1 MATQIERREATRSA
15 LLGAAV
21 ESLMEHGVA
30 GFTTSDVV
38 RRAGLS
44 NGALFRYFPT
54 KADLLAA
61 TVEHVFLRLRRD
73 YEEAF
78 EFLDPEKRT
87 VENLVTLLWHVMSDP
102 ALGAAFEVYT
112 SARTDAWMQSAIE
125 PVMADHLERLQ
136 ELARG
141 LLSQVSSADD
151 EMVRRAVDLA
161 ILSMQGLAL
170 NLMAR
175 PDPDA
180 APRLVAGLVEL
191 ATVML
196 PPLPAANPPA
206 APSRRRHTPRNEA
219 RS

>member
-1 MATQIERREATRSA
+1 MATQSERREATRSA

-61 TVEHVFLRLRRD
+61 TVEHVFVRLRRD

-78 EFLDPEKRT
+78 ESLSTDKRT
-87 VENLVTLLWHVMSDP
+87 VENLVTMLWGVMSDP

-112 SARTDAWMQSAIE
+112 AARTDAWMQSAIE

-136 ELARG
+136 ELARE
-141 LLSQVSSADD
+141 LVARVSSADA

-191 ATVML
+191 STVML
-196 PPLPAANPPA
+196 PPLDGAA
-206 APSRRRHTPRNEA
+206 TPGA
-219 RS
+219 QP

>member
-1 MATQIERREATRSA
+1 MLGMATQSERRAATRSA
-15 LLGAAV
+15 LLDAAV

-30 GFTTSDVV
+30 GFTTAEVV
-38 RRAGLS
+38 RRAAMS

-61 TVEHVFLRLRRD
+61 TVEHVFVRLRRD

-78 EFLDPEKRT
+78 ESLAEDKRT
-87 VENLVTLLWHVMSDP
+87 VENLVTMLWGVMSDP

-112 SARTDAWMQSAIE
+112 AARTDAWMQSAIE
-125 PVMADHLERLQ
+125 PVMADHLQRLQ

-141 LLSQVSSADD
+141 LVARVSDADA
-151 EMVRRAVDLA
+151 ETVRGAVDLA

-175 PDPDA
+175 PDPEA

-191 ATVML
+191 AQVML
-196 PPLPAANPPA
+196 PPLDPAA
-206 APSRRRHTPRNEA
+206 TEEA
-219 RS
+219 DR

>member
-1 MATQIERREATRSA
+1 MATQSERREATRTA
-15 LLGAAV
+15 LLDAAV

-38 RRAGLS
+38 RRAGMS

-61 TVEHVFLRLRRD
+61 TVEHVFVRLRSD
-73 YEEAF
+73 YDAAF
-78 EFLDPEKRT
+78 ASLDASKRT
-87 VENLVTLLWHVMSDP
+87 VENLVTMLWGAMSDP

-112 SARTDAWMQSAIE
+112 AARTDAWMQAAIE

-136 ELARG
+136 ALSRELLR
-141 LLSQVSSADD
+141 QVSSADED
-151 EMVRRAVDLA
+151 MVRRAVDLA

-180 APRLVAGLVEL
+180 AERLVAGLVEL

-196 PPLPAANPPA
+196 PPL
-206 APSRRRHTPRNEA
+206 EA
-219 RS
+219 HS

>member
-1 MATQIERREATRSA
+1 M
-15 LLGAAV
+15 LDAAV

-30 GFTTSDVV
+30 GFTTADVV
-38 RRAGLS
+38 GRAGLS

-61 TVEHVFLRLRRD
+61 TVEHVFVRLRED
-73 YEEAF
+73 YEDAF
-78 EFLDPEKRT
+78 ESLAADKRT
-87 VENLVTLLWHVMSDP
+87 VENLVTMLWGAMSDP

-112 SARTDAWMQSAIE
+112 AARTDAWMQAAIE

-136 ELARG
+136 VLSRN
-141 LLSQVSSADD
+141 LLHQVSSADD

-175 PDPDA
+175 PDPEA
-180 APRLVAGLVEL
+180 AGRLLAGLVEL
-191 ATVML
+191 ATMML
-196 PPLPAANPPA
+196 PPLEANP
-206 APSRRRHTPRNEA
+206 
-219 RS
+219 

>member
-1 MATQIERREATRSA
+1 MATQTERREATRSA
-15 LLGAAV
+15 LLAAAV
-21 ESLMEHGVA
+21 ESLMEHGVG

-61 TVEHVFLRLRRD
+61 TVEHVFVRLRED
-73 YEEAF
+73 YEAAF
-78 EFLDPEKRT
+78 VSLAAEKRT
-87 VENLVTLLWHVMSDP
+87 VENLVTMLWGVMSDP

-112 SARTDAWMQSAIE
+112 AARTDAWMQSAIE

-136 ELARG
+136 ELARE
-141 LLSQVSSADD
+141 LVAQVSVAEDD
-151 EMVRRAVDLA
+151 MIRRAVDLA

-180 APRLVAGLVEL
+180 ADRLVTGLVEL

-196 PPLPAANPPA
+196 PPLPPA
-206 APSRRRHTPRNEA
+206 PAQRSRTKGSRP
-219 RS
+219 

>member
-1 MATQIERREATRSA
+1 MATQSERRAATRSA
-15 LLGAAV
+15 LLDAAV
-21 ESLMEHGVA
+21 ASLMEHGVA

-61 TVEHVFLRLRRD
+61 TVEHVFVRLRRD
-73 YEEAF
+73 YEDAF
-78 EFLDPEKRT
+78 ESLATEKRT
-87 VENLVTLLWHVMSDP
+87 VENLVTMLWVAMSDP

-112 SARTDAWMQSAIE
+112 AARTDAWMQSAIE

-136 ELARG
+136 VLSRELLA
-141 LLSQVSSADD
+141 QVSSADD
-151 EMVRRAVDLA
+151 DMVRRAVDLA

-175 PDPDA
+175 PDPEA
-180 APRLVAGLVEL
+180 ADRLIAGLVEL
-191 ATVML
+191 ASAML
-196 PPLPAANPPA
+196 PPLDADPTAEV
-206 APSRRRHTPRNEA
+206 AP
-219 RS
+219 

>member
-1 MATQIERREATRSA
+1 MATQTERREATRSA

-38 RRAGLS
+38 GRAGMS

-61 TVEHVFLRLRRD
+61 TVEHVFVRLRRD

-78 EFLDPEKRT
+78 ESLAADKRT
-87 VENLVTLLWHVMSDP
+87 VENLVRMLWGAMSDP

-112 SARTDAWMQSAIE
+112 AARTDAWMQSAIE

-136 ELARG
+136 ELSRELVA
-141 LLSQVSSADD
+141 QVSGAEP

-175 PDPDA
+175 PDPGA
-180 APRLVAGLVEL
+180 ADQLIAGLVDL
-191 ATVML
+191 ASTML
-196 PPLPAANPPA
+196 PPLED
-206 APSRRRHTPRNEA
+206 PSTEA
-219 RS
+219 VDS

>member
-1 MATQIERREATRSA
+1 VDTLSIPLDDPSVATQSERRESTRAA
-15 LLGAAV
+15 LLDAAV

-30 GFTTSDVV
+30 GFTTADVV
-38 RRAGLS
+38 GRAGLS

-61 TVEHVFLRLRRD
+61 TVEHVFVRLRED
-73 YEEAF
+73 YEDAF
-78 EFLDPEKRT
+78 ESLAADKRT
-87 VENLVTLLWHVMSDP
+87 VENLVTMLWGAMSDP

-112 SARTDAWMQSAIE
+112 AARTDAWMQAAIE

-136 ELARG
+136 DLSRN
-141 LLSQVSSADD
+141 LLHQVSSADD

-175 PDPDA
+175 PDPEA
-180 APRLVAGLVEL
+180 AGRLLAGLVEL
-191 ATVML
+191 ATMML
-196 PPLPAANPPA
+196 PPLEANP
-206 APSRRRHTPRNEA
+206 
-219 RS
+219 

>member
-1 MATQIERREATRSA
+1 MATQSERREATRSA

-21 ESLMEHGVA
+21 DALLEHGVA
-30 GFTTSDVV
+30 GFTTADVV

-61 TVEHVFLRLRRD
+61 TVEHVFARLRRD

-78 EFLDPEKRT
+78 ESLATDKRT
-87 VENLVTLLWHVMSDP
+87 VEHLVRMLWGAMSDP

-112 SARTDAWMQSAIE
+112 AARTDAWMQAAIE
-125 PVMADHLERLQ
+125 PVMAEHLERLQ
-136 ELARG
+136 ELSRELVA
-141 LLSQVSSADD
+141 QVSGADA
-151 EMVRRAVDLA
+151 ETVRGAVDLA

-180 APRLVAGLVEL
+180 AERLVTGLVEL
-191 ATVML
+191 ASVML
-196 PPLPAANPPA
+196 PPLDGSADAEPVAAGRA
-206 APSRRRHTPRNEA
+206 ATTPEDD
-219 RS
+219 S

>member
-1 MATQIERREATRSA
+1 MATQSERRAATRSA
-15 LLGAAV
+15 LLDAAV
-21 ESLMEHGVA
+21 ASLMEHGVA

-61 TVEHVFLRLRRD
+61 TVEHVFVRLRRD
-73 YEEAF
+73 YEDAF
-78 EFLDPEKRT
+78 ESLATEKRT
-87 VENLVTLLWHVMSDP
+87 VENLVTMLWVAMSDP

-112 SARTDAWMQSAIE
+112 AARTDAWMQSAIE

-136 ELARG
+136 
-141 LLSQVSSADD
+141 LLSRELLAQVSSADD
-151 EMVRRAVDLA
+151 DMVRRAVDLA

-175 PDPDA
+175 PDPEA
-180 APRLVAGLVEL
+180 ADRLIAGLVEL
-191 ATVML
+191 ASAML
-196 PPLPAANPPA
+196 PPLGADPTAEV
-206 APSRRRHTPRNEA
+206 AP
-219 RS
+219 

>member
-1 MATQIERREATRSA
+1 MATQSERREATRGA
-15 LLGAAV
+15 LLDAAV

-38 RRAGLS
+38 RRAGMS

-61 TVEHVFLRLRRD
+61 TVERVFVRLRHD
-73 YEEAF
+73 YEDAF
-78 EFLDPEKRT
+78 VAQAAEKRT
-87 VENLVTLLWHVMSDP
+87 VENLVTMLWGVMSDP
-102 ALGAAFEVYT
+102 ALAAAFEVYT

-136 ELARG
+136 ELSRG
-141 LLSQVSSADD
+141 LVAQVSTADD

-180 APRLVAGLVEL
+180 ADQLVAGLVDL
-191 ATVML
+191 ASIML
-196 PPLPAANPPA
+196 PPLDAEP
-206 APSRRRHTPRNEA
+206 TPGA
-219 RS
+219 SP

>member
-1 MATQIERREATRSA
+1 VDTLSIPLDDPSVATQSERRESTRAA
-15 LLGAAV
+15 LLDAAV

-30 GFTTSDVV
+30 GFTTADVV
-38 RRAGLS
+38 GRAGLS

-61 TVEHVFLRLRRD
+61 TVEHVFVRLRED
-73 YEEAF
+73 YEDAF
-78 EFLDPEKRT
+78 GSLAADKRT
-87 VENLVTLLWHVMSDP
+87 VENLVTMLWGAMSDP

-112 SARTDAWMQSAIE
+112 AARTDAWMQAAIE

-136 ELARG
+136 DLSRN
-141 LLSQVSSADD
+141 LLHQVSSADD

-175 PDPDA
+175 PDPEA
-180 APRLVAGLVEL
+180 AGRLLAGLVEL
-191 ATVML
+191 ATMML
-196 PPLPAANPPA
+196 PPLEANP
-206 APSRRRHTPRNEA
+206 
-219 RS
+219 

>member
-1 MATQIERREATRSA
+1 MATQSERREATRGA
-15 LLGAAV
+15 LLDAAV
-21 ESLMEHGVA
+21 EALLEHGVA
-30 GFTTSDVV
+30 GFTTADVV

-54 KADLLAA
+54 RADLLAA
-61 TVEHVFLRLRRD
+61 TVERVFVRLRRD

-78 EFLDPEKRT
+78 VQLSAEKRT
-87 VENLVTLLWHVMSDP
+87 VEQLVELLWGVMSDP

-125 PVMADHLERLQ
+125 PVMADHLDRLH
-136 ELARG
+136 ELART
-141 LLSQVSSADD
+141 LLAQVSSADAD
-151 EMVRRAVDLA
+151 TVRRAVDLA

-180 APRLVAGLVEL
+180 APRLVAGLADL
-191 ATVML
+191 ASTLL
-196 PPLPAANPPA
+196 PPTDPAEDHP
-206 APSRRRHTPRNEA
+206 
-219 RS
+219 

>member
-1 MATQIERREATRSA
+1 MATQSERREATRSA

-30 GFTTSDVV
+30 GFTTADVV
-38 RRAGLS
+38 RRAGMS

-61 TVEHVFLRLRRD
+61 TVEHVFVRLRRD

-78 EFLDPEKRT
+78 ESLAEDKRT
-87 VENLVTLLWHVMSDP
+87 VENLVQMLWGAMSDP

-112 SARTDAWMQSAIE
+112 AARTDAWMQAAIE
-125 PVMADHLERLQ
+125 PVMADHLEHLQ
-136 ELARG
+136 ALSRD
-141 LLSQVSSADD
+141 LLSTVSTAD
-151 EMVRRAVDLA
+151 EAMVRRAVDLA

-180 APRLVAGLVEL
+180 AERLVAGLVEL
-191 ATVML
+191 ASAML
-196 PPLPAANPPA
+196 PPLDPATEEA
-206 APSRRRHTPRNEA
+206 AR
-219 RS
+219 